1 MFNLTTKRI
10 IRLSLILIILL
21 GVGLRL
27 HHFGDKGFWGDE
39 IWTAR
44 PAERSLGY
52 ILTHSGVVP
61 GHWRPPVYLVMA
73 HFALFVGHK
82 EFAVR
87 LPALI
92 FGILGIAMIYR
103 LGRLFYS
110 KAVGLVPAVLLA
122 ISPYHLWYSQEA
134 RWYSQLVFFSMVS
147 LFFSIVSSCR
157 GITPEKAA

>member
-1 MFNLTTKRI
+1 MFDLTAKHI
-10 IRLSLILIILL
+10 VYFFLLLALLL
-21 GVGLRL
+21 GVALRL
-27 HHFGDKGFWGDE
+27 HHLGYKSFWGDE
-39 IWTAR
+39 IWTAQV
-44 PAERSLGY
+44 AERSLDY
-52 ILTHSGVVP
+52 ILAHSGVVS
-61 GHWRPPVYLVMA
+61 GYWRPPVYLVMA

-92 FGILGIAMIYR
+92 FGLLGIAMIYR

-110 KAVGLVPAVLLA
+110 KAVGLVAAVLLA

-147 LFFSIVSSCR
+147 LFFFIVLSCR
-157 GITPEKAA
+157 GITSEKAA